1 MRLLLC
7 VLVLTG
13 TVITLFGCEEEK
25 VVAVDDLYGLWV
37 VYGAERNGHPTET
50 VKGAQFDIRESG
62 EMTTDIT
69 GEEVVGDFTFAEG
82 KITHHTETGFVYT
95 VSDVKADS
103 MQLQFDIKG
112 LAFTLDLARQQ
123 TE

>member
-1 MRLLLC
+1 MRLLSC

-13 TVITLFGCEEEK
+13 LVASLSGCVEEK
-25 VVAVDDLYGLWV
+25 EIVVQDLYGLWS
-37 VYGAERNGHPTET
+37 VYGAQRNGNPTET

-69 GEEVVGDFTFAEG
+69 GEEVIGDFTFEG
-82 KITHHTETGFVYT
+82 NKIMHNTESAFVYT
-95 VSDVKADS
+95 VMDVSSDT
-103 MQLQFDIKG
+103 MRLQFDIKG
-112 LAFTLDLARQQ
+112 LEFRLDLARQQ

>member
-13 TVITLFGCEEEK
+13 SVITFFGCKEEK
-25 VVAVDDLYGLWV
+25 VVVVDDLYGLWE
-37 VYGAERNGHPTET
+37 VYDAERNGHPTET

-69 GEEVVGDFTFAEG
+69 GEEVVGEFTFENG
-82 KITHHTETGFVYT
+82 KITHQTETGFVYT
-95 VSDVKADS
+95 VTDVSADS
-103 MQLQFDIKG
+103 MELQFDIKG
-112 LAFTLDLARQQ
+112 LAFKLDLARQQ